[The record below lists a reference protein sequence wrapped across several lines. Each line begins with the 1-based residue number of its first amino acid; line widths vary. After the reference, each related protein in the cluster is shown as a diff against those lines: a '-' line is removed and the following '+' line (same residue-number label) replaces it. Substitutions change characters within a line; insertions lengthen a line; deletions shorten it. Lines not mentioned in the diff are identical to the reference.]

1 MKKFSMILAA
11 ALALVLAFG
20 LFAACDQGGE
30 EEPVY
35 YTVTYDANGGTLTG
49 EESEQVEA
57 GESVTLPTAV
67 KESATLTGWY
77 AGDTLAGQAGDR
89 YTPTASVTLQARWQ
103 DEAEEPDPAAEY
115 AETNL
120 ARSIEYA
127 KLIRETYWNSDTCLS
142 KLTPGGGAP
151 FLWPYTEQV
160 SMVNGILQAIDET
173 HADYEYFTEYLEEL
187 ITGLRHYRVSQV
199 NMGSGQSWENPDH
212 VLAKFGENDG
222 TANSY
227 AIYNSG
233 RNDGAIDSVNTG
245 IGGIYFDDNIWV
257 AKEFYYAY
265 LNTGKVEYLN
275 EAVNIVNWIVG
286 EGYEE
291 TGLHGIYWL
300 WSAKFLFE
308 GSTSL
313 NDTTHASLNA
323 CSSAPTAMM
332 LMKLIGVMDDPALE
346 GKFDG
351 LLDDWML
358 KAQNIYEFCYMTLRN
373 PNSGCIRD
381 KVFLKEGFEEM
392 TNANDMIQL
401 TDAQELPYN
410 TGTFM
415 TAGAE
420 LYAYYA
426 ASDEADSDLY
436 AELYQERNAETAAA
450 ADRQFANTQVM
461 QGQYSYNSNS
471 WFTSFLLEGFIDLS
485 ASVTDSAEYIE
496 HMRSALDYAWNN
508 NRAEDGL
515 VAPAWII
522 GWSEHPDTGVNSEG
536 NGRQILLQSANAHCY
551 AMLAR
556 YYAGVA
562 AA

>member
-49 EESEQVEA
+49 EESERVEA

-199 NMGSGQSWENPDH
+199 NMGNGQSWENPDH

-313 NDTTHASLNA
+313 SDTTHASLNA

-332 LMKLIGVMDDPALE
+332 LVKLYNAMGDESLN
-346 GKFDG
+346 GKFETLRTDY
-351 LLDDWML
+351 LA
-358 KAQNIYEFCYMTLRN
+358 KAQNIYEFCYSVLRN
-373 PNSGCIRD
+373 PESGCLRD
-381 KVFLKEGFEEM
+381 KIFLREGFESM
-392 TNANDMIQL
+392 TDQNQQIQL
-401 TDAQELPYN
+401 VDQQELAYN

-420 LYAYYA
+420 LYNQAVA
-426 ASDEADSDLY
+426 AGKDAV
-436 AELYQERNAETAAA
+436 AEVYLGRNEQVAED
-450 ADRQFANTQVM
+450 ADRKFANTQVVE
-461 QGQYSYNSNS
+461 GQYSYGNHS

-485 ASVTDSAEYIE
+485 DTVPACAEYIE
-496 HMRSALDYAWNN
+496 HMRSSLDYAWNN
-508 NRAEDGL
+508 NRAEDKL
-515 VAPAWII
+515 VSPAWIE
-522 GWSEHPDTGVNSEG
+522 GWDSFSDNGVNSEG
-536 NGRQILLQSANAHCY
+536 NPRQILLQSANAHCY

-556 YYAGVA
+556 YYA
-562 AA
+562 